1 PYKPGK
7 CDDILKWKPPNLNSV
22 DFRLKITKVTGEGL
36 LPKTYGLLYVGSYNQ
51 PFAEIK
57 VRK

>member
-1 PYKPGK
+1 ME
-7 CDDILKWKPPNLNSV
+7 DIYIFYSTVAGANGFLLYLG
-22 DFRLKITKVTGEGL
+22 RL